1 MDRVLKFFYPKVKQI
16 DIEQRRI
23 TACVSRDEIDR
34 DNERIPIEV
43 IVASFKIYSENP
55 VLYGDH
61 QHRLSTGKS
70 AVIGHGLTE
79 TFRVE
84 KDHTGRECILMDYVF
99 STTENAETYWINYR
113 DGHQKAIS
121 WGFIPLNH
129 TQEFKEKKSNL
140 VHTEIEWVETSCVGV
155 GSNRG
160 ALIKS
165 KGFFDCLS
173 EDEDESLK
181 IKTLLDERIAPV
193 IKEISTLRE
202 SIESSLEDIKSLLVP
217 GSDEFADILLSGED
231 PVESLLCGDNDK
243 AGQLVSRTK
252 KAFST
257 FEGV

>member
-1 MDRVLKFFYPKVKQI
+1 MDHVLKFFYPKVKQI
-16 DIEQRRI
+16 DKDQRRI

-34 DNERIPIEV
+34 DNERIAIDA
-43 IVASFKIYSENP
+43 IVKSFKIYAENP

-61 QHRLSTGKS
+61 QHRLLTGQS
-70 AVIGHGLTE
+70 SVIGHGLIE

-84 KDHTGRECILMDYVF
+84 KDHTGRDCILMDYVF

-129 TQEFKEKKSNL
+129 IQEFKDKKSSL

-165 KGFFDCLS
+165 KGFFDCFS
-173 EDEDESLK
+173 DDEDESLK
-181 IKTLLDERIAPV
+181 IKTLLDEKIAPLS
-193 IKEISTLRE
+193 KEISTLRE

-217 GSDEFADILLSGED
+217 GSDEFADVLLSGED
-231 PVESLLCGDNDK
+231 PVESIPCKDKDK
-243 AGQLVSRTK
+243 AGQSLLRIK
-252 KAFST
+252 NAFKIYG
-257 FEGV
+257 E